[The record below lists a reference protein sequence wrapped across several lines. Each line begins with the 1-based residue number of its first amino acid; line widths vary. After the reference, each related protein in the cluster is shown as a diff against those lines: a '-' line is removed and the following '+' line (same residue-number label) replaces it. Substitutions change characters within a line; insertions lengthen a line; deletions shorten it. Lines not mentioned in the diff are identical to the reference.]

1 MSVRSK
7 VALLL
12 ATSTLC
18 IGLIGCG
25 GSSSSGGG
33 SDGSSPELLDSGFWG
48 SAFTD
53 QTYEK
58 PYNAKGSIGLYEL
71 SCRHNGVK
79 DGSFYIYT
87 DRSAYVKRS
96 DGSTE
101 SCAVLKVF
109 TIEIPTDTNDIN
121 ATKYSDNSTS
131 KTTWYDTNS
140 TIYYDTDR
148 FQYDGQ
154 MIGITNNA
162 FEAIIRDS
170 GGTQTVRLYR
180 SYKEMP
186 IQ

>member
-1 MSVRSK
+1 MNLKRRLSLF
-7 VALLL
+7 VAIIL
-12 ATSTLC
+12 S
-18 IGLIGCG
+18 IGFIGCG
-25 GSSSSGGG
+25 GGGG
-33 SDGSSPELLDSGFWG
+33 GDSSAPVSPKLFDSGFWG

-53 QTYEK
+53 DTYEK
-58 PYNAKGSIGLYEL
+58 PYNARGSIGLYKL
-71 SCRHNGVK
+71 SCQHNGIK
-79 DGSFYIYT
+79 NGTFYIYE
-87 DRSAYVKRS
+87 DRSAYVEKS

-101 SCAVLKVF
+101 TCSVLKVF

-121 ATKYSDNSTS
+121 ATKYSDNSS

-170 GGTQTVRLYR
+170 GGTQTVQLYR
-180 SYKEMP
+180 AYKELP